1 MRISDWS
8 SDVCSSD
15 LRFAEL
21 SWPWELSTAPNYIEF
36 VGLDVESDAPSRQHP
51 ALIGKQ
57 GIETLIGRGQ
67 PRAQRLQCGCIGQ
80 SVKFQQIAQ
89 AADYRADAE
98 AKRVVDHQCDPQRIA
113 LHPEPPGEI
122 GRAHV

>member
-15 LRFAEL
+15 LWKADAGPVNANRISSGDTGTAHGIARFAEL

-57 GIETLIGRGQ
+57 GIETLIGDRKST
-67 PRAQRLQCGCIGQ
+67 RLN
-80 SVKFQQIAQ
+80 SS
-89 AADYRADAE
+89 
-98 AKRVVDHQCDPQRIA
+98 H
-113 LHPEPPGEI
+113 
-122 GRAHV
+122 

>member
-67 PRAQRLQCGCIGQ
+67 PRAQRLHCGCIGQ
-80 SVKFQQIAQ
+80 SVKFQPIAQ
-89 AADYRADAE
+89 AADYAADAE
-98 AKRVVDHQCDPQRIA
+98 AKRAVAHKSNPQTNPH
-113 LHPEPPGEI
+113 HPDNQ
-122 GRAHV
+122 

>member
-80 SVKFQQIAQ
+80 SVKFPQI
-89 AADYRADAE
+89 RSE
-98 AKRVVDHQCDPQRIA
+98 ESRVGNECVRTCRSRWSQGHKKKKKK
-113 LHPEPPGEI
+113 
-122 GRAHV
+122 